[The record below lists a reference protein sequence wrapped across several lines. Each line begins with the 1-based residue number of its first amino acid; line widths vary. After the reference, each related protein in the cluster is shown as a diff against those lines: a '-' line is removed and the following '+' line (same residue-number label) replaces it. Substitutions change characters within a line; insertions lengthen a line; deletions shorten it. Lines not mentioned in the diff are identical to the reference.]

1 MSPFLS
7 SINEQRNYLGTLK
20 GVRALPVA
28 KTSRILSR
36 KVDCSLVRFIDCGRL
51 TRDIV
56 LGVVCGTTTGLF
68 VAMLGDFF

>member
-1 MSPFLS
+1 MPLFLS
-7 SINEQRNYLGTLK
+7 TIDKQGNYVGSLNR
-20 GVRALPVA
+20 VRALPAV
-28 KTSRILSR
+28 KTSRMLRR
-36 KVDCSLVRFIDCGRL
+36 KVDCSLVSFIDCGRL

>member
-7 SINEQRNYLGTLK
+7 SINEQRNHLGTLK
-20 GVRALPVA
+20 GVSALPLA
-28 KTSRILSR
+28 KTSWVLSR
-36 KVDCSLVRFIDCGRL
+36 KVDCSLVSFIDCGRL